1 MKKRLTPILFAL
13 LFLGSCG
20 QPADDL
26 KVISF
31 NIRYN
36 SWYDR
41 ESPNRWESRRDA
53 VVRMIREERP
63 AALGLQEALI
73 DQLLYL
79 DSCLPQYRRVGVGRD
94 DGMEAGE
101 FMAIYYD
108 TARLEL
114 TGSDTWWLSDSA
126 EVPSYGWDAACR
138 RTVTRAAFR
147 DRRSGRCFDYFN
159 THLDHVGQTA
169 RAESARMVAALV
181 DGHCFDKPAIVGGDM
196 NTTIDDTIFRS
207 LYAVGLQDARTLTDS
222 TSHAITYNAF
232 GQNDGAVIDHRPLHL
247 RPLPDRNPFSPAGI
261 VAYIPLRFYSPFTQT
276 LIKHYSLPCPRHGSP
291 MDALWMLYGR
301 SKK

>member
-1 MKKRLTPILFAL
+1 MKRFCILSLAL
-13 LFLGSCG
+13 VLLSLCG
-20 QPADDL
+20 CRHEGDEL

-36 SWYDR
+36 GWGDIDG
-41 ESPNRWESRRDA
+41 ENRWANRRDA
-53 VVRMIREERP
+53 VVRMIREEQP
-63 AALGLQEALI
+63 AAMGLQEALI
-73 DQLLYL
+73 DQLQYL
-79 DSCLPQYRRVGVGRD
+79 DSCLPQYRRIGVGRD
-94 DGMEAGE
+94 DGREGGE
-101 FMAIYYD
+101 FMAVYYD

-196 NTTIDDTIFRS
+196 NSTIDDTIFHS
-207 LYAVGLQDARTLTDS
+207 LYAAGLQDARTLTDS

-232 GQNDGAVIDHRPLHL
+232 GQNEGKVIDHFFVR
-247 RPLPDRNPFSPAGI
+247 DMK
-261 VAYIPLRFYSPFTQT
+261 VLRFRT
-276 LIKHYSLPCPRHGSP
+276 LDDDYGVPYISDHYPIEVTISI
-291 MDALWMLYGR
+291 
-301 SKK
+301 

>member
-1 MKKRLTPILFAL
+1 MKRVLIVLFGL
-13 LFLGSCG
+13 LLLGGCG
-20 QPADDL
+20 NPTDEL

-36 SWYDR
+36 GWGDIDG
-41 ESPNRWESRRDA
+41 ENRWANRRDA
-53 VVRMIREERP
+53 VVRMVREERP
-63 AALGLQEALI
+63 AAMGLQEALI
-73 DQLLYL
+73 DQLQYL

-196 NTTIDDTIFRS
+196 NTTIDDTIFRN
-207 LYAVGLQDARTLTDS
+207 LYAAGLQDARTLTDS

-232 GQNDGAVIDHRPLHL
+232 GQNDGAVIDHFFVR
-247 RPLPDRNPFSPAGI
+247 DI
-261 VAYIPLRFYSPFTQT
+261 KVLRFRT
-276 LIKHYSLPCPRHGSP
+276 LDSDFGVPYISDHYPIEVTIRL
-291 MDALWMLYGR
+291 
-301 SKK
+301 